1 MHEEVDNLFN
11 TGRLCGEPHEQESVV
26 HLSVAAIA
34 GLQQQQDIAQDHP
47 LCRAGCLRM
56 EMNKLV
62 SELADRLFQTKLKG
76 ATILTPIAVASFV
89 NLNTLENTNWL
100 GQQIAEDMIHE
111 LHRRGEVV
119 LDYKVTGSIKVTPEG
134 DFIFSRDWTEL
145 AKRVPVSRILTGT
158 LVRNDQG
165 VVVNARILSLKTHM
179 VEATAQAFIPTELLQ
194 KGGNLDPVSRT
205 ITVTKGMVVRGE
217 YPLDQYTSSS
227 TQLTR

>member
-1 MHEEVDNLFN
+1 MNKKALYICLLLPLLACSSN
-11 TGRLCGEPHEQESVV
+11 KTSLKTTPY
-26 HLSVAAIA
+26 A
-34 GLQQQQDIAQDHP
+34 GPDVS
-47 LCRAGCLRM
+47 GM

-179 VEATAQAFIPTELLQ
+179 VEASAQAFIPTELLQ